1 MELNDLLHAAADS
14 RASDI
19 LLVSGAPPILRVD
32 GDLRRTALDSLTPSS
47 VEGMVYGRLS
57 EAQAKL
63 LRETGD
69 LDYSLDVPRLGRFR
83 FNAHR
88 QRDTY
93 AAAIRFIPNR
103 IPTLEDLR
111 LPKVIEYLT
120 RLHQGL
126 VLVTGQT
133 GSGKSTT
140 LAAMIER
147 INQTMPL
154 HVVTLED
161 PIEFVFSHGQAIV
174 EQREVGADC
183 TSFASALRHVVRQDP
198 DIIFVGELRDLETIS
213 TAISAAE
220 TGHLVFG
227 TLHTTSAASTV
238 DRLIDV
244 FPAAQQPQIRAQL
257 SESLRAVVSQRL
269 LRRAGGSGRL
279 AAVEVMMVTH
289 AIQRCIRD
297 QENHL
302 IPGIIQTGRKFGM
315 QSMEQALSELHMAG
329 LIDSNAIVEQ
339 GDLSEILEAYQA
351 DLQAARQN

>member
-19 LLVSGAPPILRVD
+19 LLVSGARPILRVD
-32 GDLRRTALDSLTPSS
+32 GDLRPTGLDSLTPSS
-47 VEGMVYGRLS
+47 VERMIFGRLTDT
-57 EAQAKL
+57 QAKI

-69 LDYSLDVPRLGRFR
+69 LDYSFDVPRLGRFR

-93 AAAIRFIPNR
+93 AAAIRFIPNQ
-103 IPTLEDLR
+103 IPTLEGLR
-111 LPKVIEYLT
+111 LPKILEYLT
-120 RLHQGL
+120 RLDQGL

-147 INQTMPL
+147 INQTMGL
-154 HVVTLED
+154 HIVTLED
-161 PIEFVFSHGQAIV
+161 PIEFVFTHGKAIV
-174 EQREVGADC
+174 EQREIGADC
-183 TSFASALRHVVRQDP
+183 TSFGSALRHVVRQDP

-227 TLHTTSAASTV
+227 TLHTTSAAGTV

-244 FPAAQQPQIRAQL
+244 FPAGQQPQIRAQL
-257 SESLRAVVSQRL
+257 AESLRAVVSQRL
-269 LRRAGGSGRL
+269 LRRASGAGRV
-279 AAVEVMMVTH
+279 AAVEVMIVTT
-289 AIQRCIRD
+289 AVQRCIRD

-302 IPGIIQTGRKFGM
+302 IPGIIETGRKFGM
-315 QSMEQALSELHMAG
+315 QTIDQAITELHMAG
-329 LIDSNAIVEQ
+329 LVDSDAAIEQ
-339 GDLSEILEAYQA
+339 GDLSQLIEEYQGERVRA
-351 DLQAARQN
+351 